1 MLQFEIPEN
10 CTMPKVVIK
19 GNYFGSKTFPSLN
32 NLLAE
37 YGYSP
42 QRGNSMKRKFM
53 NICNDEIR
61 MQLRGY
67 KAQNPVILHYYY
79 IEPRDGHYR
88 DCPNIHSFFSKVFC
102 DSLQLCGVIP
112 NDNPMFLLNETH
124 DFFYLRENFGEPF
137 IEVYIEEVQ
146 IFDSRYDED
155 CGDTKNIFVT
165 IYEFVR
171 NVFIKKGLF

>member
-1 MLQFEIPEN
+1 
-10 CTMPKVVIK
+10 MPKVVIT
-19 GNYFGSKTFPSLN
+19 GNYFNSKTFPSLN

-67 KAQNPVILHYYY
+67 KAQRPIILHYRY

-112 NDNPMFLLNETH
+112 NDNPIFLLNETH
-124 DFFYLRENFGEPF
+124 DFFYLRENFGEPY
-137 IEVYIEEVQ
+137 IEVYIEE
-146 IFDSRYDED
+146 IDLED
-155 CGDTKNIFVT
+155 KSYEENPNSASNIFMT
-165 IYEFVR
+165 IFEFVR
-171 NVFIKKGLF
+171 NALNRIKQRGNK